1 MWSRFLIAPD
11 SFKGSLSSPEAA
23 KAIQEG
29 IKEIFPNANI
39 RTQALADGGEGTLDM
54 LSAAFPLQVIETPL
68 LDLYGEKRLSKVY
81 FTEDIAFLEAANM
94 AGLRER
100 KDLFRAS
107 SKGFGEELVLAAKR
121 KPKTILLGIG
131 GTGVND
137 GGMGLL
143 DALGIAFYH
152 GEKRLCPS
160 LKSLLLVDRIEGE
173 PATLPPLE
181 VACDV
186 ENPLLGE
193 KGASAVY
200 GPQKGLEK
208 KDLPRVEEAM
218 RRYAALLERHFGKMV
233 KDLPG
238 AGAAGGLGFAL
249 LLLGAKLR
257 PGFELL
263 SELCE
268 LDKQIHWADVII
280 TGEGKFDEQSLYGK
294 GPQELA
300 KKAKKKGKVVLGF
313 FGSVDADSDSFDG
326 LFSILHKPV
335 ALEEA
340 MDKEV
345 TRENLRRTA
354 RSCAKL
360 LALKK

>member
-1 MWSRFLIAPD
+1 MWSNFLIAPD
-11 SFKGSLSSPEAA
+11 SFKGSLSSLEAA
-23 KAIQEG
+23 RAIEEG
-29 IKEIFPNANI
+29 IGEIYPQAQI
-39 RTQALADGGEGTLDM
+39 RIQALADGGEGTLEM
-54 LSAAFPLQVIETPL
+54 LSQAFSLQIEEQL
-68 LDLYGEKRLSKVY
+68 ILDLYGEELLSRIHY
-81 FTEDIAFLEAANM
+81 NEELAFLEAAHM
-94 AGLRER
+94 AGLREK
-100 KDLFRAS
+100 KDVFRAS
-107 SKGFGEELVLAAKR
+107 SKGFGEELLLAASR
-121 KPKTILLGIG
+121 KPQKILLGIG

-143 DALGIAFYH
+143 HALGLEFYH
-152 GEKRLCPS
+152 GEKRLSPS
-160 LKSLLLVDRIEGE
+160 LENLLLVDRVEGK

-200 GPQKGLEK
+200 GPQKGLKEE
-208 KDLPRVEEAM
+208 DLPRVEEAM
-218 RRYAALLERHFGKMV
+218 ERYATLLEEHFGKEV
-233 KDLPG
+233 KELPG

-249 LLLGAKLR
+249 LLLGAKLK
-257 PGFELL
+257 PGFDLL

-268 LDKQIHWADVII
+268 IDKHIDWADVVI

-300 KKAKKKGKVVLGF
+300 KRAKEKGKVVIGL
-313 FGSVDADSDSFDG
+313 FGSVDADSNFFDG
-326 LFSILHKPV
+326 LFSILHKPM